1 VTVIGVSFDPH
12 QAELDEQMLKKRF
25 WVYQAA
31 ADLRQ
36 GSTLRTIDR
45 TRSRLR
51 SRLASRLLAAN
62 LHDPNALG
70 YAVNRVL
77 SSAIKQG
84 ADLTITH
91 LEVALWVGTELHKRG
106 FRVGA
111 DIEDWYSEST
121 VDPSPPRSR
130 FLRVLEEQIFKR
142 SVHLTTTSMAMA
154 DALQAAYGG
163 EKPRVVYNS
172 APLVQGVNCASREG
186 PIRLIWFSQTLGK
199 DRGLQDVFR
208 ALSMLQGDWTLE
220 LRANA
225 SAEMRAWVESQ
236 VPPALRAQVA
246 IEPTVPP
253 YELPGVVAEHDIG
266 LAPEQPSC
274 LNKALTVS
282 NKMFQYL
289 QSGLLVAAS
298 DTPGQREVF
307 NKFPQGGRLYSP
319 GDSVALA
326 RILNAWLL
334 DPLQIRRRKP
344 LISHQANERFAY
356 EGQARTLLESVNR
369 SLER

>member
-1 VTVIGVSFDPH
+1 MARISIVTSGHICTNPRVWREADALSAAGHDVTVIGVSFDPH

-111 DIEDWYSEST
+111 DIEDWY
-121 VDPSPPRSR
+121 
-130 FLRVLEEQIFKR
+130 
-142 SVHLTTTSMAMA
+142 
-154 DALQAAYGG
+154 
-163 EKPRVVYNS
+163 
-172 APLVQGVNCASREG
+172 
-186 PIRLIWFSQTLGK
+186 
-199 DRGLQDVFR
+199 
-208 ALSMLQGDWTLE
+208 
-220 LRANA
+220 
-225 SAEMRAWVESQ
+225 
-236 VPPALRAQVA
+236 
-246 IEPTVPP
+246 
-253 YELPGVVAEHDIG
+253 
-266 LAPEQPSC
+266 
-274 LNKALTVS
+274 
-282 NKMFQYL
+282 
-289 QSGLLVAAS
+289 
-298 DTPGQREVF
+298 
-307 NKFPQGGRLYSP
+307 
-319 GDSVALA
+319 
-326 RILNAWLL
+326 
-334 DPLQIRRRKP
+334 
-344 LISHQANERFAY
+344 
-356 EGQARTLLESVNR
+356 
-369 SLER
+369 